1 MCMTSSIPNSI
12 VMAIVVR
19 YPKLRYIR
27 NGHAFC
33 KEFFKQSYRSF
44 LNEETLEKLSAV
56 AVGFTWEQANS
67 DAGTA
72 TVEKVVAAFSQ
83 KAC

>member
-1 MCMTSSIPNSI
+1 MCMTSQIPSSI
-12 VMAIVVR
+12 VMAITIR

-27 NGHAFC
+27 NAEMFC

-56 AVGFTWEQANS
+56 SIGFTWEQASSVAEMPTMN
-67 DAGTA
+67 D
-72 TVEKVVAAFSQ
+72 VIAAFSQ
-83 KAC
+83 KSR